1 MCRFLM
7 FVVTL
12 LISVG
17 ESSAT
22 SQKKVIDS
30 TLRSAEKNSQMA
42 INFHQGNHDSL
53 IDAQGYF
60 TPDGWNKF
68 ISSLS
73 GFLDE
78 EGAPN
83 FTQSYSRSGESLD
96 VRRENGMLYFTL
108 PGILEQESTN
118 KYGGLSK
125 AKYLIEIYVQVHEAT
140 GKIVFMKNSTCS
152 ASKGKES
159 CR

>member
-1 MCRFLM
+1 MRSFLM

-12 LISVG
+12 LISVC

-22 SQKKVIDS
+22 SQTKAIDD
-30 TLRSAEKNSQMA
+30 TLRSAEKKSQMA
-42 INFHQGNHDSL
+42 VNFYQGNHDSL

-60 TPDGWNKF
+60 TPDGWSKF
-68 ISSLS
+68 VNSLS

-83 FTQSYSRSGESLD
+83 FTQSYRRSGESLD
-96 VRRENGMLYFTL
+96 VRRDNGMLYFTL
-108 PGILEQESTN
+108 PGILEQESKN

-125 AKYLIEIYVQVHEAT
+125 AKYLIEIEVQVNEAT

>member
-1 MCRFLM
+1 M

-60 TPDGWNKF
+60 TPDGKIIRDTRLYLYNLNLSTMVNKQPC
-68 ISSLS
+68 I
-73 GFLDE
+73 
-78 EGAPN
+78 
-83 FTQSYSRSGESLD
+83 
-96 VRRENGMLYFTL
+96 
-108 PGILEQESTN
+108 
-118 KYGGLSK
+118 
-125 AKYLIEIYVQVHEAT
+125 
-140 GKIVFMKNSTCS
+140 
-152 ASKGKES
+152 
-159 CR
+159 